1 MNFFERQ
8 EAARKLSRRL
18 VALFVMAVLGIV
30 LAVNVALGLFFGG
43 FEPVAMLVASLVTL
57 GIIGVASLFR
67 VSGLRNGGGA
77 VARELGGTLVAEDTT
92 DPHYRRLRNVVEE
105 IAIASSVPVPEI
117 YVLEKESGINAF
129 AAGWSTSDAAVA
141 VTRGALEKLNRDE
154 LQGVVAHEFSHILN
168 GDMRLNIRLMGGL
181 FGILVLALIG
191 RQVMHGARFTPRSRN
206 NNAGAIMV
214 VALVVMVI
222 GYIGLF
228 FGRLI
233 KAGVSRQR
241 EYLADASAVQF
252 TRQTRGIAGALKKIG
267 GIPEGSKLQQAE
279 GEEVS
284 HMLFGD
290 GVGFSSMFATHPPLL
305 KRIQAL
311 EPAFRADEFAELS
324 RRWSSSPPSGLQE
337 DVALGL
343 VGGGVS
349 MPAADG
355 AADVVPTGVVANVA
369 TPEAPDYVLAGAMIQ
384 AIPDAFRNAA
394 RRAEE
399 AQSLVWGLLFSLEG
413 EVRERQHFELAARHG
428 KDAADRALHWAQRLV
443 ELHPMSRLPLAEL
456 AFPVLRRRP
465 RVELQAFSDSVHAM
479 VHADGR
485 ISAFEYCLGQLIE
498 TQVHEAL
505 DPARHWRAGRRK
517 LSQARGELATL
528 LALLAQLGHEDTA
541 GARRAFHAG
550 LSRSLPSQHIEY
562 APPAQGITALDEAW
576 PVLDELEPTS
586 KALLVEGMVEAISH
600 DGRVGVAQA
609 ELLRTACAVLHC
621 PVPPLVHT

>member
-18 VALFVMAVLGIV
+18 VALFVLAVLGIV
-30 LAVNVALGLFFGG
+30 LAVNLALGFYFGG
-43 FEPVAMLVASLVTL
+43 FAPGPMLLASLVTL
-57 GIIGVASLFR
+57 GVIGVASLFR

-117 YVLEKESGINAF
+117 YVLEQEAGINAF

-168 GDMRLNIRLMGGL
+168 GDMRLNIRLMGAL

-191 RQVMHGARFTPRSRN
+191 RQVMHGSRFTPRSRN
-206 NNAGAIMV
+206 NNAGAVMV
-214 VALVVMVI
+214 VALAVMVI

-241 EYLADASAVQF
+241 EYLADASAVQY

-267 GIPEGSKLQQAE
+267 GIPEGSKLTQAE

-305 KRIQAL
+305 ERIQAL
-311 EPAFRADEFAELS
+311 EPAFRADEFKELS
-324 RRWSSSPPSGLQE
+324 RQWASAPPSGLQE

-343 VGGGVS
+343 VGGGAS
-349 MPAADG
+349 MPAAG
-355 AADVVPTGVVANVA
+355 AASDVVPTGVVAHVA
-369 TPEAPDYVLAGAMIQ
+369 APDAPDYVFAGTMIE
-384 AIPDAFRNAA
+384 AIPDPFRQAA
-394 RRAEE
+394 RHAEE
-399 AQSLVWGLLFSLEG
+399 ATALVWGLLFSNDG

-428 KDAADRALHWAQRLV
+428 QPAADRALHWADRQD
-443 ELHPMSRLPLAEL
+443 ELHPLSRLPLAEL

-465 RVELQAFSDSVHAM
+465 RGELQAFSDSVHAL

-485 ISAFEYCLGQLIE
+485 ISAFEYCLGQLLE

-505 DPARHWRAGRRK
+505 DPGRHWRRGHRK
-517 LSQARGELATL
+517 LSQSREALATV
-528 LALLAQLGHEDTA
+528 LALLAQLGHEDEA

-550 LSRSLPSQHIEY
+550 LGRSLPNQHIEY
-562 APPAQGITALDEAW
+562 AVPAQGITALDDVW

-600 DGRVGVAQA
+600 DGRIGVAQA
-609 ELLRTACAVLHC
+609 ELLRTVCAVLHC
-621 PVPPLVHT
+621 PVPPLVHA